1 MTDDRVCYG
10 YSYSRGRLS
19 ESCCEAEG
27 VAGSFKSAWVA
38 RMEQRKEG
46 RRKKVKKLTKNP
58 VNCTA
63 KGVVQATPEN

>member
-1 MTDDRVCYG
+1 M
-10 YSYSRGRLS
+10 S